1 MPHAPSD
8 AYAALLAHHARIAA
22 LSDAAAILSWDQET
36 HMPPAGAAQRA
47 ASRGALAGTL
57 HALRTDP
64 RIGDWIATA
73 EDADLDEAGRA
84 DLREARR
91 SFAQSTRVPADLAE
105 ALAREASATHHVWA
119 EARAAD
125 DPAPY
130 LPALARMISL
140 RREEAQALSDGEG
153 DPYDALLD
161 QYEPGASAA
170 EIDAVFA
177 RLRAGLVALLDRLLG
192 APAAPPRPAG
202 TFPAPAQL
210 ALARAA
216 ATACGYDWSAGRLDL
231 AVHPFSSGGGRDV
244 RITTRV
250 SEDDPMECLYATL
263 HETGHAL
270 YELGVAP
277 ELHARPV
284 GSHASMGVHESQS
297 RLWEN
302 HVGRSAAAAPFL
314 HALVAEH
321 LGETGLTTPQ
331 AFHAAANALEPG
343 FIRTAADEAQY
354 DVHILMRF
362 DLERALLSGDLPP
375 EDLPGAWDDRFEA
388 DFGRRPPDAAQG
400 CLQDVHWSEG
410 LIGYF
415 PTYTLGNM
423 GAAALMAKLRADEP
437 ALDAAL
443 AAGDFSV
450 VLDWLRPRI
459 HAPGRIKPVAELWRS
474 VLGEAPDETPL
485 LAHLAAKFEP
495 LHGLA

>member
-1 MPHAPSD
+1 MTPND
-8 AYAALLAHHARIAA
+8 AYAALLSHHARIAA
-22 LSDAAAILSWDQET
+22 LSDASAILSWDQET
-36 HMPPAGAAQRA
+36 NMPPAGSAQRA
-47 ASRGALAGTL
+47 ASRGALAGAL

-64 RIGDWIATA
+64 RIGDWLAAA

-84 DLREARR
+84 DLREAAR
-91 SFAQSTRVPADLAE
+91 SHAQASRVPADLAE
-105 ALAREASATHHVWA
+105 ALARDASATHHLWA
-119 EARAAD
+119 EARAAN
-125 DPAPY
+125 DPAPF
-130 LPALARMISL
+130 LPALARMIDL
-140 RREEAQALSDGEG
+140 RGQEAQALSGGEG

-192 APAAPPRPAG
+192 APAAPSRASG
-202 TFPAPAQL
+202 RFPADAQL
-210 ALARAA
+210 SLARAA

-231 AVHPFSSGGGRDV
+231 AVHPFSSGAGRDV

-250 SEDDPMECLYATL
+250 DEADPMECLFATL

-277 ELHARPV
+277 EMLARPA
-284 GSHASMGVHESQS
+284 GGHASMGVHESQS

-314 HALVAEH
+314 HALAAEH
-321 LGETGLTTPQ
+321 LGDTGLATPE
-331 AFHAAANALEPG
+331 AFHAASNALEPG

-354 DVHILMRF
+354 DLHILMRF

-375 EDLPGAWDDRFEA
+375 EDLPVAWDDRFEA
-388 DFGRRPPDAAQG
+388 DFGRRPPSAALG

-423 GAAALMAKLRADEP
+423 GAAALMARLRKDEP
-437 ALDAAL
+437 SLDAAL
-443 AAGDFSV
+443 AAGDFSP

-459 HAPGRIKPVAELWRS
+459 HAPGRIKPVPDLWRS
-474 VLGEAPDETPL
+474 VLGQVPDETPL
-485 LAHLAAKFEP
+485 LAHLTSKFEP
-495 LHGLA
+495 LHGLT